1 MSVTLGFEEG
11 NERLAGL
18 QRPGHQEVQG
28 SLFSQHHHPTEHHE
42 SLSEDLEDLSRNH
55 KDFLGPGR
63 ALVFSC
69 KALEV
74 VSQTLMGEALAWC
87 CPLQASS
94 PH

>member
-18 QRPGHQEVQG
+18 QRPGNHEVQG
-28 SLFSQHHHPTEHHE
+28 PPFSQHLHPTEHHQ

-55 KDFLGPGR
+55 EDFPGPGR
-63 ALVFSC
+63 ALVFPC

-74 VSQTLMGEALAWC
+74 VSQTLTGEALAWC